1 MTQTTKQA
9 SHKIQLLPF
18 GISLVGLYFGATYV
32 LLRDECR
39 IIDEYFCLIIA
50 GLLETGK
57 LETPYRMDVAKF
69 GCSTEIWT
77 EGCVSAGGVTGDG
90 FTSMILGK

>member
-1 MTQTTKQA
+1 MNTSRSNINYNYLFRNVK
-9 SHKIQLLPF
+9 L
-18 GISLVGLYFGATYV
+18 
-32 LLRDECR
+32 
-39 IIDEYFCLIIA
+39 
-50 GLLETGK
+50 TGK
-57 LETPYRMDVAKF
+57 LEIPYRMDVSKN

>member
-1 MTQTTKQA
+1 MQKCE
-9 SHKIQLLPF
+9 L
-18 GISLVGLYFGATYV
+18 
-32 LLRDECR
+32 
-39 IIDEYFCLIIA
+39 
-50 GLLETGK
+50 TGK